1 MARNGKV
8 EASVTVKNTGQRAGE
23 TVVQLYIQDVAASVV
38 RPVKE
43 LRDFRKLM
51 LQPGEERQVR
61 FTVDEDKLKFFNAQL
76 RRVAEPGRFNVQIG
90 FDSQSVREQGFE
102 LLQ

>member
-1 MARNGKV
+1 
-8 EASVTVKNTGQRAGE
+8 
-23 TVVQLYIQDVAASVV
+23 
-38 RPVKE
+38 
-43 LRDFRKLM
+43 M